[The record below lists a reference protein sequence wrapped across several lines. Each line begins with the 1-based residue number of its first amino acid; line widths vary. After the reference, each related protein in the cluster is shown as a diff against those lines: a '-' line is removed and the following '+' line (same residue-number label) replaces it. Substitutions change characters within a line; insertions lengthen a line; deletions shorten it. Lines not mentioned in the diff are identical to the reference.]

1 MGYMDTLAISAS
13 GMTAERL
20 RMDVVANNLA
30 NVNTTRTPGGGPF
43 RRQQVTFTPAGTS
56 FGETLA
62 HLSDADSSGGEDGE
76 GDTAGGVQVS
86 GIVPDTRP
94 FKRGLRAGPPGRR
107 QTRLR
112 QPAERGHRH
121 RDGGHDE
128 RHPRLR
134 SQRLGHRRGQVYGNE
149 GAGDWPRVTAQNA
162 SCNRLAIT
170 EGDGGKRLAEPLIPQ
185 SRMEI

>member
-62 HLSDADSSGGEDGE
+62 HLSDADSDGGEDGG
-76 GDTAGGVQVS
+76 GDAAGGVQVS
-86 GIVPDTRP
+86 GIVPDMRP
-94 FKRGLRAGPPGRR
+94 FKRVYEPGHPDADKQGYVSLPNVDTVTEMVDMMSATRAYEANVSAIGAVKSMAMKALEIGR
-107 QTRLR
+107 
-112 QPAERGHRH
+112 A
-121 RDGGHDE
+121 
-128 RHPRLR
+128 
-134 SQRLGHRRGQVYGNE
+134 
-149 GAGDWPRVTAQNA
+149 
-162 SCNRLAIT
+162 
-170 EGDGGKRLAEPLIPQ
+170 
-185 SRMEI
+185 

>member
-62 HLSDADSSGGEDGE
+62 HLSAADSDGGGSDM
-76 GDTAGGVQVS
+76 AGGVQVS

-94 FKRGLRAGPPGRR
+94 FKRVYEPGHPDADKQGYVSLPNVDTVSEMVDMMSATRAYEANVSAIGAVKSMAMKALEIGR
-107 QTRLR
+107 
-112 QPAERGHRH
+112 A
-121 RDGGHDE
+121 
-128 RHPRLR
+128 
-134 SQRLGHRRGQVYGNE
+134 
-149 GAGDWPRVTAQNA
+149 
-162 SCNRLAIT
+162 
-170 EGDGGKRLAEPLIPQ
+170 
-185 SRMEI
+185 

>member
-62 HLSDADSSGGEDGE
+62 HLSDTDSDGGEDGG
-76 GDTAGGVQVS
+76 GDAAGGVQVS

-94 FKRGLRAGPPGRR
+94 FKRVYEPGHPDADRQGYVSLPNVDTVTEMVDMMSATRAYEANVSAIGAVKSMAMKALEIGR
-107 QTRLR
+107 
-112 QPAERGHRH
+112 A
-121 RDGGHDE
+121 
-128 RHPRLR
+128 
-134 SQRLGHRRGQVYGNE
+134 
-149 GAGDWPRVTAQNA
+149 
-162 SCNRLAIT
+162 
-170 EGDGGKRLAEPLIPQ
+170 
-185 SRMEI
+185 